1 MLEVIIGYMLD
12 LVKLTVRAGDGG
24 NGRVSFL
31 RQKFMPKGGPDGGD
45 GGNGGNVYLRAT
57 KGMNTLQHFS
67 GVKEFHA
74 QPGGSGGA
82 DKMIGKKGDDIVLEV
97 PIGTVVWLLA
107 ENKAG
112 YNRRLHQQR
121 EGNVDPHI
129 YFKKFQIPAT
139 GGMVPVRPADPLI
152 PVNEWS
158 EKAAENDDAIDEET
172 GEASFGDGLENSVLP
187 QANVQD
193 FAQNTDD
200 ESEGVHR
207 SEGIKNINL
216 KTVPKLKLVEFLEDG
231 QEILLCQGGFGG
243 RGNVA
248 FKGST
253 NTTPEEAEYGTFGE
267 QKEVFFELRLLADV
281 GLVGFPNAGKSTLLS
296 TLTKANPKIANYPFT
311 TLEPNL
317 GVMSVTA
324 GDVVL
329 ADIPGIIEGASQGK
343 GLGFTFLRH
352 VQASKVL
359 LFILAIPEDQLFNEE
374 LSDTEKGKLFLE
386 QFKMLLN
393 ELATYGEGLT
403 EKPYIISVS
412 KVDLYSP
419 EMKEQIESSL
429 KSVLD
434 SKLQKHVFFFSSV
447 TKEGLDELKE
457 KLADQI
463 ELNRA

>member
-1 MLEVIIGYMLD
+1 MLD

-45 GGNGGNVYLRAT
+45 GGKGGNVYLRAT

-67 GVKEFHA
+67 GAKEFHS
-74 QPGGSGGA
+74 QPGESGGA
-82 DKMIGKKGDDIVLEV
+82 DKMIGSKGEDLILEV
-97 PIGTVVWLLA
+97 PPGTVVWLLE
-107 ENKAG
+107 ENRAG
-112 YNRRLHQQR
+112 HNRRLHQER
-121 EGNVDPHI
+121 EGSVKPHI
-129 YFKKFQIPAT
+129 YFKKFQIPAA
-139 GGMVPVRPADPLI
+139 GGMVPVRPPDPLI
-152 PVNEWS
+152 PVNEWTD
-158 EKAAENDDAIDEET
+158 EDGEN
-172 GEASFGDGLENSVLP
+172 LKLP
-187 QANVQD
+187 QENVQD
-193 FAQNTDD
+193 FAQNTDT

-207 SEGIKNINL
+207 SDSIKNIDL
-216 KTVPKLKLVEFLEDG
+216 KTVSKIKYAELMEDG
-231 QEILLCQGGFGG
+231 DEILLCQGGFGG

-267 QKEVFFELRLLADV
+267 QKVILLELRLLADV

-296 TLTKANPKIANYPFT
+296 ILTKANPKIANYPFT

-352 VQASKVL
+352 VQASKLL
-359 LFILAIPEDQLFNEE
+359 LFILAIPEDQLFDES
-374 LSDTEKGKLFLE
+374 LTDTEKGKLFLE
-386 QFKMLLN
+386 QYETLSK

-403 EKPYIISVS
+403 EKPFIISVS
-412 KVDLYSP
+412 KMDLYSP
-419 EMKEQIESSL
+419 EMKAEIENSL
-429 KSVLD
+429 KKTLNP
-434 SKLQKHVFFFSSV
+434 KLQKKVFFFSSV
-447 TKEGLDELKE
+447 TREGLDELKE
-457 KLADQI
+457 ELADQI
-463 ELNRA
+463 ELNRE

>member
-1 MLEVIIGYMLD
+1 MFD

-67 GVKEFHA
+67 GMKEFHA
-74 QPGGSGGA
+74 EPGASGGA
-82 DKMIGKKGDDIVLEV
+82 DKMIGKKGDDLVLEV

-107 ENKAG
+107 ENKSG

-129 YFKKFQIPAT
+129 YFKKFQIPAA
-139 GGMVPVRPADPLI
+139 GGMVPLRPADLLI
-152 PVNEWS
+152 PVNEWD
-158 EKAAENDDAIDEET
+158 EKADENDDEIDEET
-172 GEASFGDGLENSVLP
+172 GEAGDDVFAVSP
-187 QANVQD
+187 QENVQD
-193 FAQNTDD
+193 FAQNSDD

-216 KTVPKLKLVEFLEDG
+216 KTVPKLKLAELLEDG

-296 TLTKANPKIANYPFT
+296 ILTKANPKIANYPFT

-352 VQASKVL
+352 VQASKIL
-359 LFILAIPEDQLFNEE
+359 LFILAIPEDQLFNEQ
-374 LSDTEKGKLFLE
+374 LTDIEKGKLFLE
-386 QFKMLLN
+386 QYETLLK

-403 EKPYIISVS
+403 EKPFIISVS

-419 EMKEQIESSL
+419 EMKEQIEKSL
-429 KSVLD
+429 KKVLNPA
-434 SKLQKHVFFFSSV
+434 LQKRVFFFSSV
-447 TKEGLDELKE
+447 TRQGLDELKE

-463 ELNRA
+463 ELNRPSAEAIVV